1 MAYWSFVTLA
11 KEAKAN
17 IKLRKTALV
26 DLDLI
31 EQYIEQFCEEG
42 NESEEVFMA
51 RRKKIEDLAE
61 IVKEGKKKYVRYAEG
76 AELYSMG
83 LHTFKSLAKEAK
95 ATRKVKGVVLCNT
108 EKIDAFIESFD
119 E

>member
-1 MAYWSFVTLA
+1 MNRGKSPPVDLDKYLVGKEHRYCTYQDGARLYSMAYWSFVTLA

-42 NESEEVFMA
+42 NEMRKYSWLEE
-51 RRKKIEDLAE
+51 RK
-61 IVKEGKKKYVRYAEG
+61 
-76 AELYSMG
+76 
-83 LHTFKSLAKEAK
+83 
-95 ATRKVKGVVLCNT
+95 
-108 EKIDAFIESFD
+108 AFVHKRIF
-119 E
+119 